1 MSNVTTIGIDLAK
14 DVFAVCAMDV
24 TGAVVYHKA
33 LKRDAFVAW
42 AQHLQPCNIAMEAC
56 GSSHH
61 WGRWFAARGHA
72 ARLMA
77 PEFGQPFRKS
87 MAAKNDRNDAEA
99 IAIAARQPTMRFV
112 AIKSVEQQ
120 SVLVWHRLREG
131 YKEERTAHLNRMRGL
146 LGEFGIW
153 PPRSA
158 DKLIRALPALTVDAA
173 IPEGLRLA
181 IEQSLRY
188 LKSVHEN
195 IALCDQHIRQHLTS
209 QPAALRLTQMTGIGM
224 LTASATLATVVNAS
238 QFNNGRQ
245 FAAWLGLT
253 PRQMSSGGKTKLGKT
268 SRRGD
273 TYVRSLLVQGAKSTL
288 QVALRQAADKASRL
302 QQWIVSVYQRVGYH
316 KTLVAIANKHARMI
330 WAMLAKDTSYDAN
343 AWQQW
348 QAPATNYQRQI
359 NIRDLNLE

>member
-1 MSNVTTIGIDLAK
+1 MGIDLAK

-24 TGAVVYHKA
+24 TGAVVYHKT

-42 AQHLQPCNIAMEAC
+42 AQQLSPCVIAMEAC

-61 WGRWFAARGHA
+61 WGRWFAARGHSA
-72 ARLMA
+72 KLMA
-77 PEFGQPFRKS
+77 PEFVQPFRKS
-87 MAAKNDRNDAEA
+87 MAAKNDKNDAEA

-112 AIKSVEQQ
+112 AIKSVDQQ

-131 YKEERTAHLNRMRGL
+131 YKEARTAHLNRIRSL
-146 LGEFGIW
+146 LGEFGVW

-158 DKLIRALPALTVDAA
+158 DKLIRALPGLSADST

-181 IEQSLRY
+181 IEQSLQY
-188 LKSVHEN
+188 LKTVHEQ
-195 IALCDQHIRQHLTS
+195 IALCDRQITLHVTT
-209 QPAALRLTQMTGIGM
+209 QPAAMRLTAMTGIGT
-224 LTASATLATVVNAS
+224 LTASASVATVVDAK
-238 QFNNGRQ
+238 QFKNGRQ

-253 PRQMSSGGKTKLGKT
+253 PRQMSSGGKTKLGRT
-268 SRRGD
+268 TRRGD

-302 QQWIVSVYQRVGYH
+302 QQWIVAVYQRVGYH
-316 KTLVAIANKHARMI
+316 KTLVAIANKHARML
-330 WAMLAKDTSYDAN
+330 WAMLAKDSAYDAD
-343 AWQQW
+343 AWQHW
-348 QAPATNYQRQI
+348 QAPGANCQLQI